1 MQAKAV
7 TRAPLGVYDDDS
19 ILKEPEVP
27 WKMAWLGTGRNATG
41 AGWCNC
47 IVTSKKGAT
56 PGSFS
61 VYYSSDNYKAHHAF
75 IDAGYGTDIDDTDNG
90 VLRWV
95 YLTNDYVDP
104 LDD

>member
-1 MQAKAV
+1 MED
-7 TRAPLGVYDDDS
+7 G
-19 ILKEPEVP
+19 
-27 WKMAWLGTGRNATG
+27 MARTGRKATG